1 MVYVSLNNPDTD
13 NAHLQLEVTD
23 GHGAV
28 LAEKEIQKGFTPMRT
43 VIVPVISD
51 VENIMLNTQVS
62 TTGQA
67 VFEVKNNRVTLKV
80 YDKDIT
86 SGIPTN
92 KYINDFSYF
101 TEDPF
106 PTNLH

>member
-1 MVYVSLNNPDTD
+1 M
-13 NAHLQLEVTD
+13 QLEVTD
-23 GHGAV
+23 GNGAV
-28 LAEKEIQKGFTPMRT
+28 LADKEIRKGFTPMRT
-43 VIVPVISD
+43 VVVPVISD

-67 VFEVKNNRVTLKV
+67 VFEVKNNKVILKV

-86 SGIPTN
+86 SGTPTSKN
-92 KYINDFSYF
+92 INDFSYF